1 MPIWIASGLSPKLY
15 FLSGRVL
22 FLIVTSKNN
31 ISKISLL
38 IFKTVCE
45 KIIEYFLYNFI
56 FGKPNEETFWHH
68 QGIKAKIFI
77 PSMFKFLPTV
87 SSVQSILI
95 NNSVDLGGAP
105 IVFQGSSC
113 PIIKHKQI
121 TIRCLLSNEI
131 IQVLIQQF
139 VTSMCTKLTFGRQI
153 KIVNNRSNPESPL
166 AIMSFILQNKYWRAY
181 FQRVFLT

>member
-1 MPIWIASGLSPKLY
+1 
-15 FLSGRVL
+15 L
-22 FLIVTSKNN
+22 FLLVTIKPKTLPDKKYSLGDKPDAIHIGINN
-31 ISKISLL
+31 LVIENFMMTSVFVLILWFLVLMTYILL
-38 IFKTVCE
+38 N
-45 KIIEYFLYNFI
+45 NFI
-56 FGKPNEETFWHH
+56 SAKPNEETFWHY

-121 TIRCLLSNEI
+121 IIRCLLSNEI

-139 VTSMCTKLTFGRQI
+139 VTSMCTKLTFGRQF
-153 KIVNNRSNPESPL
+153 KIINNRFNPESQITL
-166 AIMSFILQNKYWRAY
+166 AIMSFILQNKY
-181 FQRVFLT
+181 

>member
-1 MPIWIASGLSPKLY
+1 M
-15 FLSGRVL
+15 
-22 FLIVTSKNN
+22 
-31 ISKISLL
+31 SLL

-45 KIIEYFLYNFI
+45 KIIEYFLYNSI
-56 FGKPNEETFWHH
+56 SGKPNEETFWHY
-68 QGIKAKIFI
+68 QGIKAKICI
-77 PSMFKFLPTV
+77 PSIKFLPTV

-113 PIIKHKQI
+113 PIIKPKQI
-121 TIRCLLSNEI
+121 IIRCLLSNEI

-153 KIVNNRSNPESPL
+153 KIINNRSNPESPL
-166 AIMSFILQNKYWRAY
+166 AIMSFILQNKY
-181 FQRVFLT
+181 

>member
-1 MPIWIASGLSPKLY
+1 MWIASGLSPKLY
-15 FLSGRVL
+15 FLSGRV
-22 FLIVTSKNN
+22 FCLIVTSKNN

-56 FGKPNEETFWHH
+56 SWKPNEETFWHH

-121 TIRCLLSNEI
+121 IIRCLLSNEI

-139 VTSMCTKLTFGRQI
+139 VTSMCTKLTFGRQF
-153 KIVNNRSNPESPL
+153 KIINNRFNPESK
-166 AIMSFILQNKYWRAY
+166 ITSGNHVFHFTEQILKSI
-181 FQRVFLT
+181 FS

>member
-1 MPIWIASGLSPKLY
+1 
-15 FLSGRVL
+15 
-22 FLIVTSKNN
+22 
-31 ISKISLL
+31 
-38 IFKTVCE
+38 
-45 KIIEYFLYNFI
+45 
-56 FGKPNEETFWHH
+56 
-68 QGIKAKIFI
+68 
-77 PSMFKFLPTV
+77 MFKFLPTV

-139 VTSMCTKLTFGRQI
+139 VTSMCTKLTFGRHM
-153 KIVNNRSNPESPL
+153 KIINNRFNPELPL

-181 FQRVFLT
+181 FHNSTLWKNAVIWLVHYQKSCISNNFETAGYLSLSTLCCGIFRCLTLHRDASNKICKTLSVVHFM